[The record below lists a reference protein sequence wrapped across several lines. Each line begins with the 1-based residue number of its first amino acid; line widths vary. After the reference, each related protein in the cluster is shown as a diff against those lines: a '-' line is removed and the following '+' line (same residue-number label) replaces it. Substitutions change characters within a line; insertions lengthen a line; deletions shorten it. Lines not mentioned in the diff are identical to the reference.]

1 MVKEDKKGEDWYQE
15 KQGGVTGLMFLQQV
29 AVYQELMSH
38 GRNLNHNMTC
48 VRLEIMFYL
57 NC

>member
-15 KQGGVTGLMFLQQV
+15 KQGVTGLMFLQQV
-29 AVYQELMSH
+29 AIYQELMSH
-38 GRNLNHNMTC
+38 GRNLNHNMTY
-48 VRLEIMFYL
+48 VRLEMMFYL

>member
-1 MVKEDKKGEDWYQE
+1 MVKRIKKSEDLYQE
-15 KQGGVTGLMFLQQV
+15 KQGVTGLMFLQQV
-29 AVYQELMSH
+29 AIYQELMSH
-38 GRNLNHNMTC
+38 GRNLNHNMTS

>member
-1 MVKEDKKGEDWYQE
+1 MVKRIKKSEDLYQE
-15 KQGGVTGLMFLQQV
+15 KQGVTGLMFLQQV
-29 AVYQELMSH
+29 AIYQELMSH
-38 GRNLNHNMTC
+38 GRNLNHNMMS

>member
-1 MVKEDKKGEDWYQE
+1 MVKEDKKGEDWYQQ
-15 KQGGVTGLMFLQQV
+15 KQGVTGLMFLQQV
-29 AVYQELMSH
+29 AIYQELMSH